1 MLSAGNV
8 KKWRYI
14 EREPLIIVLCV
25 LEKELTAF
33 SGPDPLR
40 VNRSS
45 VLPRSPIFLNA
56 FTIYS

>member
-1 MLSAGNV
+1 MEI
-8 KKWRYI
+8 YI
-14 EREPLIIVLCV
+14 EREPLIIILCV

-56 FTIYS
+56 LTIYPYQP